1 MTDTS
6 NFESRTGTVSC
17 SAEEVFRF
25 VTDVRNFEQFIPE
38 GTINNLVA
46 EKESCSF
53 NVAMIGKVSFRLAE
67 KTEFS
72 RVVFEGDA
80 LSKEDFRLILDI
92 VDNGADP
99 VQVKVFIN
107 AVLNPMLK
115 MMANKPILQ
124 FLEMLVAEM
133 EKFKGWR
140 DVRE

>member
-1 MTDTS
+1 MTDTT

-17 SAEEVFRF
+17 SAEEVFMF

-46 EKESCSF
+46 DKESCSF

-67 KTEFS
+67 RKEFS

-92 VDNGADP
+92 IDDGTNP
-99 VQVKVFIN
+99 VQVKVFVN

-115 MMANKPILQ
+115 MMAKKPIQQ
-124 FLEMLVAEM
+124 FLELLVVEM
-133 EKFKGWR
+133 ENFKGWSII
-140 DVRE
+140 RE

>member
-46 EKESCSF
+46 DKESCSF
-53 NVAMIGKVSFRLAE
+53 NVSMIGKVSFRLAE

-80 LSKEDFRLILDI
+80 LSKEDFRLVLDI
-92 VDNGADP
+92 IDNNTDP
-99 VQVKVFIN
+99 VQVKVFVN
-107 AVLNPMLK
+107 AVLNPILK
-115 MMANKPILQ
+115 AMAKKPIQQ
-124 FLEMLVAEM
+124 FLELLIVEM
-133 EKFKGWR
+133 ENFIGWR
-140 DVRE
+140 DLRE

>member
-1 MTDTS
+1 MADIT

-17 SAEEVFRF
+17 SAAEVFRF

-46 EKESCSF
+46 DRESCSF

-67 KTEFS
+67 KKEFS

-80 LSKEDFRLILDI
+80 LSKEDFRLILEITHDGT
-92 VDNGADP
+92 NP
-99 VQVKVFIN
+99 VQVKVFVA

-115 MMANKPILQ
+115 MMAKKPIEQ
-124 FLEMLVAEM
+124 FLELLVDEM
-133 EKFKGWR
+133 ENFKGWGSI
-140 DVRE
+140 RE